1 MIRIA
6 VFASGNGSNAINLYN
21 YFKNHPEISFHK
33 IYCNNPN
40 AGIVAKAAELNI
52 PLTLFSR
59 EEWNAE
65 SMPEDIKKDKIDYI
79 ILAGFLW
86 LVPQKLIQYYPLH
99 ILNIYFSLLP
109 KYGGKGMYGA
119 KVHQAIIEH
128 KEKESGISIHLVNE
142 IYDKG
147 TVLFQ
152 ATTEVSETETAES
165 LAQKIHAL
173 EHEHFPVV
181 VEAYI
186 SECNKKGP

>member
-33 IYCNNPN
+33 IYCNNPK
-40 AGIVAKAAELNI
+40 AGIIAKAAELNI

-59 EEWNAE
+59 EEWNAG
-65 SMPEDIKKDKIDYI
+65 SMPEDIKSDNIDYI

-86 LVPQKLIQYYPLH
+86 LVPQKLIQYYPSQ
-99 ILNIYFSLLP
+99 ILNIHPSLLP

-119 KVHQAIIEH
+119 KVHQAVIDH

-152 ATTEVSETETAES
+152 ATTEVSDTETAES

-173 EHEHFPVV
+173 EHEHFPVL